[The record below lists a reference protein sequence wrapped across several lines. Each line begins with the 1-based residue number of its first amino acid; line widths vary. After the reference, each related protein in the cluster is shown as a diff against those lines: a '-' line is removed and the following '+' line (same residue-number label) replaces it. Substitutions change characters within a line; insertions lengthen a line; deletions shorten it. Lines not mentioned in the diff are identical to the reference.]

1 MIPSRKLIYCIL
13 IPSTRMAIVAA
24 AGTMGTTVA
33 ENIITIMTT
42 DRMRYSIDA
51 EWMLL
56 LIHDFYARLFLM
68 GRFLMIHESYK
79 RK

>member
-1 MIPSRKLIYCIL
+1 
-13 IPSTRMAIVAA
+13 MAIVAA
-24 AGTMGTTVA
+24 AGTVGTTVA